1 MCSTQEEMF
10 FLVGTM
16 QNGANARPCVKVLDD
31 PFNLA
36 SSTNYGNFFYFSLM
50 SNEINART
58 KSTILK
64 DGFIA
69 VSYVHHESPT
79 NMFYKR
85 IRIINTDTLNPQNIN
100 SQEFEIVDKLET
112 LEMAYSL
119 TTRKLVLLQ
128 EPLNSFVND
137 PHFYF
142 LEPNNTSSYMANES
156 FFQNGNPYCSLDIYH
171 QDNFVSVGMSNA
183 YLQFIPYQTNLGCP
197 YGRQILAKR
206 ITDLTSYIYPS
217 TVFRP
222 TITYAILN
230 YNLYTYPCLWS
241 PNCNNQ
247 F

>member
-171 QDNFVSVGMSNA
+171 QDNLD
-183 YLQFIPYQTNLGCP
+183 YH
-197 YGRQILAKR
+197 
-206 ITDLTSYIYPS
+206 
-217 TVFRP
+217 
-222 TITYAILN
+222 
-230 YNLYTYPCLWS
+230 LYHLHYYT
-241 PNCNNQ
+241 